1 MEAVLNQTDTTT
13 EIVTDLL
20 ETRLAAIDLSILVR
34 ASSLERREQL
44 SSSIDRL
51 AEDALDLNRALQQ
64 LSAKI
69 GAGFDRIMSTNE
81 LLLRSMRSS
90 SGRSDNAAL
99 DACRF
104 KSASHQSPACLLLPS
119 HPELSEA
126 YVRAMSTYEVVL
138 RDLIH
143 YNMISLIKA
152 TVFDEDLVSAM
163 HVVAQEKFESNAP
176 ERGLSFLWSI
186 LGGQSRSFAHLA
198 RNEEI
203 LSNIAVYSMRSL
215 RYVQSIHD
223 ALETMQ
229 HRLEELRSVAA
240 GGLVVE
246 SVDPEVVL
254 EMLAK
259 GLERLGRARS
269 GPVRAPI
276 LTGQ

>member
-1 MEAVLNQTDTTT
+1 
-13 EIVTDLL
+13 
-20 ETRLAAIDLSILVR
+20 
-34 ASSLERREQL
+34 
-44 SSSIDRL
+44 
-51 AEDALDLNRALQQ
+51 
-64 LSAKI
+64 
-69 GAGFDRIMSTNE
+69 
-81 LLLRSMRSS
+81 
-90 SGRSDNAAL
+90 
-99 DACRF
+99 
-104 KSASHQSPACLLLPS
+104 
-119 HPELSEA
+119 
-126 YVRAMSTYEVVL
+126 MSTYEVVL